1 MKIPAQL
8 STNWE
13 NFRFLLKNKPL
24 PIPTSPS
31 NEPLY
36 IAIGRHAENI
46 SEALVA
52 ASKPKFKTAP
62 IKLPPDIR
70 SKIHHRNRV
79 RRFWQISRDPALK
92 NELRTISNE
101 IASDIR
107 HLSRARWE
115 ETIENLSPETQALFG
130 GVPFFLKSLFITFPP
145 QIALSAVS
153 QLPRLKRPM

>member
-8 STNWE
+8 STNWK

-31 NEPLY
+31 NEHLD
-36 IAIGRHAENI
+36 IAIGRLGENI

-52 ASKPKFKTAP
+52 ASKPKYKTAP
-62 IKLPPDIR
+62 IKLPPDIH
-70 SKIHHRNRV
+70 SKIRHRNRI
-79 RRFWQISRDPALK
+79 RRFWQRSRDPALK

-107 HLSRARWE
+107 HLSCA
-115 ETIENLSPETQALFG
+115 
-130 GVPFFLKSLFITFPP
+130 
-145 QIALSAVS
+145 
-153 QLPRLKRPM
+153 